1 MLNNELTAGVPITER
16 NTALVAD
23 LNKVLGY
30 NSGITK
36 TEITESELYF
46 FLLKGDCAVC
56 RRWQDYVCGMMT
68 GTEAWRHVL

>member
-30 NSGITK
+30 DSGITK
-36 TEITESELYF
+36 TEITESELYR
-46 FLLKGDCAVC
+46 FLISGDCQVC
-56 RRWQDYVCGMMT
+56 RNWQLYVCGMMT
-68 GTEAWRHVL
+68 GTEAWRNVL